1 MKSYIISEKLINEL
15 SKDENI
21 KQILINNNIM
31 SELYTIDKTP
41 NTDLEK
47 FQALRIEA
55 LERELE
61 RARILLLEI
70 KSAMETYTNNIDVE
84 AEIVDDFKDFSA

>member
-1 MKSYIISEKLINEL
+1 
-15 SKDENI
+15 
-21 KQILINNNIM
+21 M

-55 LERELE
+55 LEKELQKHKE
-61 RARILLLEI
+61 FLIEI
-70 KSAMETYTNNIDVE
+70 QQAMENYAKQIEVNEPI
-84 AEIVDDFKDFSA
+84 KL